1 MRAGTGWMVVALLAA
16 AGFGCGGAKSRL
28 SAEADLDDE
37 EAGTSGGIGGDEGLT
52 RPCGLGP
59 PCDTTD
65 LGHQTCET
73 LGLRAGELACDP
85 ETCFLD
91 LEGCGPGGLSSA
103 PTGTPTGA
111 GTAQPL
117 PGTTTPLFGGGGG
130 VGATPDGGLFGG
142 GLFGGQPGG
151 PTDGGVDEDGG
162 TGNPGGGMAPGFFG
176 GGFFGGGFFGGGA
189 GTGGG
194 LFGGGLF
201 GGGGGT
207 GGSGG

>member
-1 MRAGTGWMVVALLAA
+1 MVVALLAT

-37 EAGTSGGIGGDEGLT
+37 QAGTNGGIGGDEGRT

-59 PCDTTD
+59 PCDSTN

-73 LGLRAGELACDP
+73 LGLRGGELSCDA
-85 ETCFLD
+85 ETCFFD
-91 LEGCGPGGLSSA
+91 LKECGPGGLSSA

-130 VGATPDGGLFGG
+130 AGATDGGLFGG

-151 PTDGGVDEDGG
+151 PSDGGLDEDGG
-162 TGNPGGGMAPGFFG
+162 TGGPDGGAAPGFFG

-201 GGGGGT
+201 GGGGT
-207 GGSGG
+207 GGQGG